1 MKLPWKTK
9 GIVLTAPLTK
19 EADADTIRYQ
29 FEE

>member
-9 GIVLTAPLTK
+9 GIILTAPLTK
-19 EADADTIRYQ
+19 EVDADTIRYL